1 MEGQILNIS
10 PFIVWVIALSQLL
23 TFGLTVYNLFAAG
36 GRVNAKN
43 IEKHDE
49 KLHLHDQRIAAVEL
63 AYRTVPNRK
72 DFHDLEV
79 TMTELKGGMAVLT
92 EKLRPL
98 QSITERMQEA
108 LMQQR
113 KP

>member
-1 MEGQILNIS
+1 MEQQVLNIS
-10 PFIVWVIALSQLL
+10 PIIVWVIALSQLL

-36 GRVNAKN
+36 GRANAKN

-79 TMTELKGGMAVLT
+79 TMTELKGGMAVLS

-98 QSITERMQEA
+98 ESITDRMQDA
-108 LMQQR
+108 LMQR
-113 KP
+113 PKP